1 MATRI
6 PPLPFTALVL
16 DAASKALLLAFVP
29 PRLFRVFADHI
40 TLEHNPAVFVASEF
54 RAACRVVES
63 FENSQAQ
70 AVEVE
75 LDLNAAAL
83 FKGTRPH
90 ITLSCGPAG
99 FPEDSNRIQGG
110 SPLPFALV
118 LFGTVKTVVPK

>member
-1 MATRI
+1 MATRV

-29 PRLFRVFADHI
+29 PRHSRVFVDHV
-40 TLEHNPAVFVASEF
+40 TLEHNPGAPVTSEF

-63 FENSQAQ
+63 FEDSVGQ
-70 AVEVE
+70 AVRVE
-75 LDLNAAAL
+75 LDLNASAL
-83 FKGTRPH
+83 FKGQRSH
-90 ITLSCGPAG
+90 ITLSCGPETL
-99 FPEDSNRIQGG
+99 PEHSNAIKGG